1 MRKLI
6 LLIAFVSFSI
16 QAQNITVSSGKSF
29 TVEKAGSVQIYGDLT
44 NNGTFTLNS
53 DSNEF
58 ASLIVDSD
66 NNGSGSNST
75 SIVYNRF
82 VNEVGAGEWDLIGA
96 PLDVQSIS
104 SFASTNTAGTATLA
118 TNSGYYAL
126 GTYDS
131 SDDTW
136 TNYTTSSVSS
146 AGNFD
151 IGKGYQAGTVSG
163 GTGLLKF
170 TGTAAAADQTQ
181 VVQNYASAG
190 GRRWNL
196 IANPYPS
203 YINANTNAH
212 STNNFL
218 TVNTSVIDSD
228 FLAIYGWE
236 SDINGSGS
244 GSYTIY
250 NLSTAATYIAPGQG
264 FFIAAA
270 SSSSTNIS
278 FTRQMRTTSGGDDFI
293 AARPMNPTSSEFLL
307 KLYEGKT
314 LIAHTRFYFD
324 NGLTLGMD
332 SGYDAGAYNQNSSI
346 MSRLIEEEEG
356 IGLGINA
363 MGLKDLSAVSI
374 PLEVNQLSNVSF
386 RISLEDS
393 TIPADVE
400 VQLEDRLLNTL
411 TLLNNEDFTLTA
423 EEDLSGIGR
432 FYLHLGNVTLG
443 GDTFENDLIS
453 IYKGFNDDYITI
465 EGLPQSSKNN
475 VKIYNLLGQLVTNK
489 LLNVNQTKQTL
500 PTKGFPSGVYVV
512 ELQSG
517 RSIVTKKVIVR

>member
-6 LLIAFVSFSI
+6 LLIAVVSFSI

-53 DSNEF
+53 GSNEF

-75 SIVYNRF
+75 PIVYNRF

-96 PLDVQSIS
+96 PLDMQSIS

-118 TNSGYYAL
+118 TNSSYYAL

-181 VVQNYASAG
+181 VVQNYAASS

-196 IANPYPS
+196 VSNPYPS
-203 YINANTNAH
+203 YINANSNAH

-218 TVNTSVIDSD
+218 TVNTSVIDSN

-236 SDINGSGS
+236 SDINDNNS

-270 SSSSTNIS
+270 SSSSANIS
-278 FTRQMRTTSGGDDFI
+278 FTKEMRTTTGTDDFI
-293 AARPMNPTSSEFLL
+293 AGRMMNPTSSEFLL
-307 KLYEGKT
+307 KLYEGET
-314 LIAHTRFYFD
+314 LIDNTRFYFD

-332 SGYDAGAYNQNSSI
+332 PGYDAGAYDQDSSLT
-346 MSRLIEEEEG
+346 SRLVEQDEG

-363 MGLKDLSAVSI
+363 MGSEALNGVSI
-374 PLEVNQLSNVSF
+374 PLEVNQLSNIPF
-386 RISLEDS
+386 RISLENS
-393 TIPADVE
+393 TIASDVE
-400 VQLEDRLLNTL
+400 VQLEDRLLETL
-411 TLLNNEDFTLTA
+411 TLLNDEDFTLTA

-443 GDTFENDLIS
+443 GDTFANDLIS
-453 IYKGFNDDYITI
+453 ISLT
-465 EGLPQSSKNN
+465 NN
-475 VKIYNLLGQLVTNK
+475 VNIYNLLGQLMANK
-489 LLNVNQTKQTL
+489 SLTTNQTKQTVS
-500 PTKGFPSGVYVV
+500 TKGFSSGIYVV

-517 RSIVTKKVIVR
+517 RSVVAKKIIVK

>member
-6 LLIAFVSFSI
+6 LLIAVVSFSI

-75 SIVYNRF
+75 PIVYNRF

-118 TNSGYYAL
+118 TNSSYYAL

-181 VVQNYASAG
+181 AVQNYAASS

-196 IANPYPS
+196 VSNPYPS
-203 YINANTNAH
+203 YINANSNAH

-218 TVNTSVIDSD
+218 TVNTSVIDSN

-236 SDINGSGS
+236 SDINDNNS

-270 SSSSTNIS
+270 SSSSANIS
-278 FTRQMRTTSGGDDFI
+278 FTKEMRTTTGTDDFI
-293 AARPMNPTSSEFLL
+293 AGRMMNPTSSEFLL
-307 KLYEGKT
+307 KLYEGET
-314 LIAHTRFYFD
+314 LIDNTRFYFD
-324 NGLTLGMD
+324 NGLTLGMVVRYVEGV
-332 SGYDAGAYNQNSSI
+332 GYTSSH
-346 MSRLIEEEEG
+346 
-356 IGLGINA
+356 
-363 MGLKDLSAVSI
+363 
-374 PLEVNQLSNVSF
+374 
-386 RISLEDS
+386 EDM
-393 TIPADVE
+393 
-400 VQLEDRLLNTL
+400 
-411 TLLNNEDFTLTA
+411 
-423 EEDLSGIGR
+423 
-432 FYLHLGNVTLG
+432 
-443 GDTFENDLIS
+443 
-453 IYKGFNDDYITI
+453 
-465 EGLPQSSKNN
+465 PQ
-475 VKIYNLLGQLVTNK
+475 
-489 LLNVNQTKQTL
+489 
-500 PTKGFPSGVYVV
+500 
-512 ELQSG
+512 
-517 RSIVTKKVIVR
+517 KKSDII